1 MRRFE
6 QKALLLNKN
15 TRKIVCDSLSP
26 LKRRALLRRERRSHR
41 PSMCTHTF
49 LRGDVK
55 KSLFSLSL
63 FAFEQKALSNKNTRK
78 IVCDS
83 LSPLKRRALLR
94 RERRSHRPSICTHTF
109 LRGGVKKSLFSLSL
123 FVFEQKALLNKN
135 TRKIVLCDSLSPL
148 KRAASRTT
156 LRPSMCTARLRFFC
170 RERMTLFVARRRRD
184 DVNDDA
190 LKGDHQTNAEE
201 KNRRMSRFRSLFF
214 FVLFEKRSRES
225 SRIGKKKPAHLVHTC
240 WQKRSRRPSL
250 RKSPLEDVP

>member
-6 QKALLLNKN
+6 QKKALLNKN

-63 FAFEQKALSNKNTRK
+63 FAFEQKALSNKNMRK
-78 IVCDS
+78 IV
-83 LSPLKRRALLR
+83 
-94 RERRSHRPSICTHTF
+94 
-109 LRGGVKKSLFSLSL
+109 
-123 FVFEQKALLNKN
+123 
-135 TRKIVLCDSLSPL
+135 CDSLSPL

-156 LRPSMCTARLRFFC
+156 SRPSICTARLRFFC

-184 DVNDDA
+184 DDVNDDA

-201 KNRRMSRFRSLFF
+201 KNRRMSLVSALCFF
-214 FVLFEKRSRES
+214 LYYSKKDRENH
-225 SRIGKKKPAHLVHTC
+225 RIGKKKPAHLLHTC
-240 WQKRSRRPSL
+240 WQKRWRPSL
-250 RKSPLEDVP
+250 RKPPLEDAPPGEEEEVVVVVVP